1 MENEIWKPVIGYEGR
16 YEVSNLGQVRS
27 IRWRGGRKTHLIFH
41 DLKESGYVEVLLVK
55 NKENRYRRVHQL
67 VSEAFI
73 PNQENKPQIDHIDGD
88 RTNNRAENLRWCT
101 QIENNNNPITLK
113 RKAESQIEPAKE
125 KWQKGCFDT
134 IKKPI
139 RQYSLNG
146 DFIKEWESSASAS
159 RDLFGATM
167 NNRRAER
174 TISKC
179 CRGEIRQAYG
189 FIWIYKGNENKI
201 ESLIK
206 KNIAPKSIR
215 VKVYFPD
222 GSTEIYDSINKAA
235 KANGMENLTIR
246 TKRYNSKRNISWEL
260 LDDRSCY
267 ENRWGGSRK
276 RFSKIEH
283 LNNEG
288 NDTPLRNI

>member
-27 IRWRGGRKTHLIFH
+27 VRWRGGRKTHCIFH

-67 VSEAFI
+67 VAEAFI
-73 PNQENKPQIDHIDGD
+73 PNPENKPQIDHIDGD
-88 RTNNRAENLRWCT
+88 RTNNRVENLRWCT
-101 QIENNNNPITLK
+101 PIENNNNPITLK
-113 RKAESQIEPAKE
+113 RKAVSQIEPAKE
-125 KWQKGCFDT
+125 KWRKGCFDT

-139 RQYSLNG
+139 RQYSLSGN
-146 DFIKEWESSASAS
+146 FIKEWESSASAS

-174 TISKC
+174 EISKC

-215 VKVYFPD
+215 VKVYFLD

-260 LDDRSCY
+260 LDNCSCY
-267 ENRWGGSRK
+267 ENRWGGSRN
-276 RFSKIEH
+276 RFTKIKH
-283 LNNEG
+283 LKNEE
-288 NDTPLRNI
+288 NDSPI